1 MGKRPRGAARLFA
14 TEAAC
19 YSDHTEVSFSPG
31 IAYMPKT
38 WAAGEYWH
46 DSGTS
51 ATVYSD
57 NGVPVCAGTNTW
69 VSAVEG
75 LVRMP
80 GGSNAVHARTNETQ
94 TLTAIPGAPASSSC
108 PTSQQVQFH
117 WQENFYLATPIDVRT
132 ANGKMTGMSIG
143 LARSVGGN
151 PVTLQA
157 TGHPDW
163 DSLFTKWEQLPP
175 LNVGTL
181 STPTV
186 SVANGSTGNTITF
199 TYTAPPDGLVNG
211 TLKILVPPGW
221 TPPVTANGPGCTES
235 TAGDVAINGQAITVS
250 DLSLHGNSTADIS
263 YGAVSGGAC
272 GTGDG
277 ATAST
282 TPGAPVWRA
291 EVHSPSEPFTNFPGT
306 PAIKVEAPSPP

>member
-1 MGKRPRGAARLFA
+1 
-14 TEAAC
+14 
-19 YSDHTEVSFSPG
+19 
-31 IAYMPKT
+31 MPKT
-38 WAAGEYWH
+38 WVAGEYWH

-57 NGVPVCAGTNTW
+57 NGVAVCAGTNTW

-80 GGSNAVHARTNETQ
+80 GGSNAVHAQTNETQ

-186 SVANGSTGNTITF
+186 SVPNGSTGNTITF

-211 TLKILVPPGW
+211 TLKILVPARLDARGDGD
-221 TPPVTANGPGCTES
+221 GPGTPRARPATWPS
-235 TAGDVAINGQAITVS
+235 TARRSRSPT
-250 DLSLHGNSTADIS
+250 LSLHGNSTADIS
-263 YGAVSGGAC
+263 YGAYSGGAC